1 MTLFWKQTKRAENI
15 RIFWTKIW
23 LKEREKALTRRVH
36 DNMLLTEVV
45 DWFPENHCC
54 WTTFIGNYILTIC
67 MYMYMYIYI
76 GKYVLQTRILS
87 LSLSISSSSLSLS
100 SPSLWIHRGLGA
112 WGGSRRQ
119 RPVKDKIVTRV
130 WRWLLWSS
138 QDLVDAL
145 YNDDDKDVDNY
156 YEDMPVHFPIASLW
170 SIRAAC
176 VAVLISSRPVWLRPA
191 QVSVHSFKGPRTTLC
206 SRLFCQRLRRSLLLC
221 WSRDWDTCVD
231 FLLFALCFL
240 GYLVDTLLTETKLV
254 AFPTSSA
261 GVVEKVRGCCS

>member
-1 MTLFWKQTKRAENI
+1 M
-15 RIFWTKIW
+15 
-23 LKEREKALTRRVH
+23 
-36 DNMLLTEVV
+36 
-45 DWFPENHCC
+45 
-54 WTTFIGNYILTIC
+54 Y

-170 SIRAAC
+170 SIRAAG
-176 VAVLISSRPVWLRPA
+176 VAVLISCRPVWLRPA
-191 QVSVHSFKGPRTTLC
+191 QVSVHSLKDPRTSLC
-206 SRLFCQRLRRSLLLC
+206 SRLKAFLPTPASVSIALLITRLEYLLWFLTICSLFPWLSGWYLAD
-221 WSRDWDTCVD
+221 RD
-231 FLLFALCFL
+231 
-240 GYLVDTLLTETKLV
+240 
-254 AFPTSSA
+254 
-261 GVVEKVRGCCS
+261 